1 MMHFISKEEKK
12 EKTKGNIYE
21 GFFLFLFFFF
31 LTFSSSLKRQFTTV
45 ILIMQNGLGT

>member
-21 GFFLFLFFFF
+21 GGFFFVF
-31 LTFSSSLKRQFTTV
+31 VFCSFFN
-45 ILIMQNGLGT
+45 I

>member
-21 GFFLFLFFFF
+21 GVFFVFVFCSFFN
-31 LTFSSSLKRQFTTV
+31 
-45 ILIMQNGLGT
+45 I